1 MEPIHK
7 RHHELMYL
15 EREIEE
21 IQKNVEQL
29 QNLMKVEIHGIQNKV
44 GNLQTA
50 NEARLQEELGKRKKV
65 AEQTNT
71 ELMTM
76 EEKMK

>member
-29 QNLMKVEIHGIQNKV
+29 QNLMKVEIHGI
-44 GNLQTA
+44 
-50 NEARLQEELGKRKKV
+50 
-65 AEQTNT
+65 
-71 ELMTM
+71 
-76 EEKMK
+76 